1 VTPLA
6 SRTPNE
12 SSQTTKSSR
21 IKFTRED
28 PSRAPVLVLFPV
40 KPRPHYMVSGRVE
53 SSVTPGGSGISR
65 PTQICLGGEVGV
77 VSVPL
82 KATSSDLNRVSK
94 KEHHQEEGGLAQD
107 VNAQAQVSIK
117 VEGRTIKERER
128 RDERETVN
136 WMGRERG

>member
-1 VTPLA
+1 
-6 SRTPNE
+6 
-12 SSQTTKSSR
+12 
-21 IKFTRED
+21 
-28 PSRAPVLVLFPV
+28 
-40 KPRPHYMVSGRVE
+40 M
-53 SSVTPGGSGISR
+53 
-65 PTQICLGGEVGV
+65 
-77 VSVPL
+77 PL

-136 WMGRERG
+136 WMGREEG

>member
-1 VTPLA
+1 
-6 SRTPNE
+6 
-12 SSQTTKSSR
+12 
-21 IKFTRED
+21 
-28 PSRAPVLVLFPV
+28 
-40 KPRPHYMVSGRVE
+40 
-53 SSVTPGGSGISR
+53 
-65 PTQICLGGEVGV
+65 VGV

-117 VEGRTIKERER
+117 VEGRTIKEKER

-136 WMGRERG
+136 WMGREEG